1 MVVDG
6 TPLLVA
12 DRHHLL
18 QVRVEVVYQ
27 WTSPNPTSRL
37 SLPKRT

>member
-12 DRHHLL
+12 YRFHLL
-18 QVRVEVVYQ
+18 QARVEVVYQ
-27 WTSPNPTSRL
+27 WWLESP
-37 SLPKRT
+37 K